1 MQLGLSTY
9 SFFWQLSKNN
19 PNRLT
24 LEGIIK
30 ETQAYGLNLLQI
42 CDYPELETYSVEK
55 LIEVSNIAKEHG
67 VKLEVGTRG
76 ISISKMT
83 EYLRICKL
91 LGSKTLRTML
101 NDSTLVPS
109 QSEAIQLLKE
119 ITPAYEQQGIQIA
132 LETYE
137 QRKTAELIEIIKE
150 VDSQYLGICLD
161 PANCIANLELPED
174 VVKLSAPF
182 VNNLHLKDFKFTRKD
197 GWVGFSL
204 IGTLFG
210 EGQLDTT
217 LIMEILKERHKQT
230 NAIIEFW
237 LPLQETMEETVRL
250 ERQWIEKSIK
260 NFRYLFR
267 IQ

>member
-9 SFFWQLSKNN
+9 SFFWQISKNN
-19 PNRLT
+19 PNALT
-24 LEGIIK
+24 LEDIIK
-30 ETQAYGLNLLQI
+30 ETKAYGLNLLQI
-42 CDYPELETYSVEK
+42 CDFPELETYSDEK

-76 ISISKMT
+76 ISFSKLT
-83 EYLRICKL
+83 EYLKICNL
-91 LGSKTLRTML
+91 LESKTLRTML
-101 NDSTLVPS
+101 NDASFEPS
-109 QSEAIQLLKE
+109 QDEAIQLLKE
-119 ITPAYEQQGIQIA
+119 MTPAYEQKGIQIS

-150 VDSQYLGICLD
+150 VDSQFLGICLD

-174 VVKLSAPF
+174 VMKLSAPY

-204 IGTLFG
+204 VGTSFG
-210 EGQLDTT
+210 EGQLDAT
-217 LIMEILKERHKQT
+217 LMLEILNERHKKP

-237 LPLQETMEETVRL
+237 LPLQETMEETVQL
-250 ERQWIEKSIK
+250 EKQWIEKSIG
-260 NFRYLFR
+260 NISDLFSK
-267 IQ
+267 Q

>member
-9 SFFWQLSKNN
+9 SFFWQISKIN
-19 PNRLT
+19 PNHLT
-24 LEGIIK
+24 LEEIIK
-30 ETQAYGLNLLQI
+30 ETRSYGLNLLQI
-42 CDYPELETYSVEK
+42 CDYPELETYSDQK
-55 LIEVSNIAKEHG
+55 LFHVANIAKEHG

-83 EYLRICKL
+83 EYLKICKL

-101 NDSTLVPS
+101 NDSILIPN

-119 ITPAYEQQGIQIA
+119 IAPAYEEQGIQIA

-137 QRKTAELIEIIKE
+137 QRKTAELIDIIKE
-150 VDSQYLGICLD
+150 VNSNSLGICLD
-161 PANCIANLELPED
+161 PANCIANLEVPED
-174 VVKLSAPF
+174 VVKLSAPY
-182 VNNLHLKDFKFTRKD
+182 VNNLHLKDFEFTRKD

-204 IGTLFG
+204 IGTIFG

-217 LIMEILKERHKQT
+217 LMMKILKERQKQS

-237 LPLQETMEETVRL
+237 LPLQETMEETVQL
-250 ERQWIEKSIK
+250 EKQWIEKSIK
-260 NFRYLFR
+260 NFGELFT